1 MIRLTTSSIKKRLF
15 AAGCKIIGMR
25 ALFESTSFDGKTLK
39 EEVLFRLPELNA
51 DLYTH
56 IKTNEGE
63 DIYIGPRGDLVRGG
77 WPVLQ
82 LLRRQR

>member
-39 EEVLFRLPELNA
+39 EEVLSDSLN
-51 DLYTH
+51 
-56 IKTNEGE
+56 
-63 DIYIGPRGDLVRGG
+63 
-77 WPVLQ
+77 
-82 LLRRQR
+82 